1 MAQWGALVTQP
12 NRALELY
19 RDKDFP
25 LDVSHVILSALFSRS
40 FINMFKIA
48 VTSYRFD
55 CYF

>member
-25 LDVSHVILSALFSRS
+25 LDVSSQLFVLNSKVFFVLNELFFVVS
-40 FINMFKIA
+40 
-48 VTSYRFD
+48 
-55 CYF
+55 